1 MKIFKCLF
9 VSTILFFMVV
19 NLQAGETRI
28 QTLGYE
34 ANFYVQDDNN
44 VWYFPSTLPNYRSLV
59 IAESEYPY
67 GELWSG
73 GVHVPVNQNLT
84 LAVYL
89 MNSTQFI
96 TYSDTKFRVPLYN
109 IPVRTEFYPG
119 MDTDEASHQF
129 TVIGGLRMNNIDL
142 GLQVTSFNSKLTYIN
157 PDDTDDNFEDNLST
171 ISAAGGVSFKANEK
185 TRFDGTI
192 FYEMSSFKHLEYA
205 NYTYGDT
212 AQWKQ
217 PYGYSTYGVGAR
229 MFYVLNPKAILVPF
243 LSYMSGGQGYQW
255 LVESLTTTGNISTY
269 KDKVTLYILGIAAD
283 LIPYTNNLVTLA
295 TGFYNWT
302 ETYEMT
308 LLSGTPPVPSKM
320 TYRALPFL
328 SIGLESRIAK
338 WLDVRFSFY
347 ELLET
352 RILEE
357 QVTATILDKGQL
369 TGSTYSANFGLAFH
383 VGRFDIDTLIDM
395 DGAADFLHN
404 GPYILSGK
412 AYDGLFSK
420 ISVKYNFR

>member
-1 MKIFKCLF
+1 MKVFKCLF
-9 VSTILFFMVV
+9 VSAIMFFILV

-34 ANFYVQDDNN
+34 ANYYVQDDNN
-44 VWYFPSTLPNYRSLV
+44 IWYFPSTLPNHRSLV
-59 IAESEYPY
+59 IAESEYPN

-84 LAVYL
+84 LGVYL
-89 MNSTQFI
+89 SNTEYPI
-96 TYSDTKFRVPLYN
+96 KYSDTKFRDPFGTFFN
-109 IPVRTEFYPG
+109 R
-119 MDTDEASHQF
+119 DTVYTNLSTNEASHQF
-129 TVIGGLRMNNIDL
+129 TVIGGLRMNNMDF
-142 GLQVTSFNSKLTYIN
+142 GLQVTSFNSKLTYVD
-157 PDDTDDNFEDNLST
+157 PDVTDNNFEDNLST
-171 ISAAGGVSFKANEK
+171 ISAAGGISFKANEK

-217 PYGYSTYGVGAR
+217 PYGYNSYGVDAR
-229 MFYVLNPKAILVPF
+229 MFYVLNSKAILVPF
-243 LSYMSGGQGYQW
+243 LSYMSGGEGYQW
-255 LVESLTTTGNISTY
+255 LIKDPVTTMNISTY
-269 KDKVTLYILGIAAD
+269 KGKETRYVLGVGAD

-295 TGFYNWT
+295 IGFINQSWT
-302 ETYEMT
+302 HEET
-308 LLSGTPPVPSKM
+308 LLSGTPSIPEKK
-320 TYRALPFL
+320 TWRALSFL

-338 WLDVRFSFY
+338 WLDARFSFY

-352 RILEE
+352 WIYEE
-357 QVTATILDKGQL
+357 PVTGTILDKDRL
-369 TGSTYSANFGLAFH
+369 TGSSYSANFGLAFH

-412 AYDGLFSK
+412 EYDGLFSK
-420 ISVKYNFR
+420 ISIKYNFR